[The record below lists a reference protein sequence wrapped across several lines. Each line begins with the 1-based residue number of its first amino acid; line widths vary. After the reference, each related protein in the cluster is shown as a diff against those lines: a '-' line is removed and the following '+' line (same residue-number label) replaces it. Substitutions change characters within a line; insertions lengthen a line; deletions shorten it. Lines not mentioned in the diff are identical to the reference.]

1 MGEAKKSNFVEISP
15 SGLPKV
21 KGKKKIEKGGTGR
34 KNGWGE
40 KNGPHWPMKKNG
52 IFFQIFF
59 SFRKLHSPYIFGSW
73 GVESSCI

>member
-59 SFRKLHSPYIFGSW
+59 LLENFTLRIFLVH
-73 GVESSCI
+73 GV